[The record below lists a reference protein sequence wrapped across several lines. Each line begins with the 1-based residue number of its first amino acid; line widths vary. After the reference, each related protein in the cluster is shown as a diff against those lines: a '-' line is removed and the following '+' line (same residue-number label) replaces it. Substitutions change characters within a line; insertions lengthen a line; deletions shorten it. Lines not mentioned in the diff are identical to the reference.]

1 MKSKNIIVIGASA
14 GGFEALK
21 LLVNGLPSGFPAAL
35 FIVWHMAPEVHGI
48 LPQVLNRLAELPA
61 AEAVNGE
68 VIEHSRIYTAPPDR
82 HMMLDNGFVRIT
94 RGPKENRFRPAIDPL
109 FRSAAYEY
117 GSNVIGVI
125 LSGSLDDGTSGLW
138 TIKNRGG
145 TAVVQDPND
154 AEVPSMPASAMR
166 EVQVDHVM
174 PIAQISELL
183 VKLVSDRQNGKAP
196 QSIEKDD
203 RLSKQLK
210 VEIGIAAEDNALEAQ
225 VMEFGELTPYTC
237 PECHGVLSSLR
248 EGTIT
253 RFRCHTGHAFTAD
266 SLLVSLTEDIED
278 SLWTAIRG
286 VDESIILLNHMG
298 DHFAEAN
305 QPKLA
310 AAFFRKAK
318 EAQQRNELIR
328 RAVFSHEKLSA
339 DGLRQSSDV
348 DPKHQ
353 SDSNGREMSASSDH

>member
-1 MKSKNIIVIGASA
+1 
-14 GGFEALK
+14 
-21 LLVNGLPSGFPAAL
+21 
-35 FIVWHMAPEVHGI
+35 
-48 LPQVLNRLAELPA
+48 
-61 AEAVNGE
+61 
-68 VIEHSRIYTAPPDR
+68 
-82 HMMLDNGFVRIT
+82 
-94 RGPKENRFRPAIDPL
+94 
-109 FRSAAYEY
+109 
-117 GSNVIGVI
+117 
-125 LSGSLDDGTSGLW
+125 
-138 TIKNRGG
+138 
-145 TAVVQDPND
+145 
-154 AEVPSMPASAMR
+154 
-166 EVQVDHVM
+166 
-174 PIAQISELL
+174 
-183 VKLVSDRQNGKAP
+183 
-196 QSIEKDD
+196 
-203 RLSKQLK
+203 
-210 VEIGIAAEDNALEAQ
+210 
-225 VMEFGELTPYTC
+225 
-237 PECHGVLSSLR
+237 LSSLR